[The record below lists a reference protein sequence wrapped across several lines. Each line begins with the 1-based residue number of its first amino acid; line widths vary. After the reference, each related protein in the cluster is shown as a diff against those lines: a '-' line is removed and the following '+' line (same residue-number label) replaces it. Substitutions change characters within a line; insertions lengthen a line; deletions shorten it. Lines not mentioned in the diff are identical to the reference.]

1 MATVERCSDSTR
13 EQPPD
18 SACSTYSLRTN
29 GDSPTV
35 GVGGAVGRPGDSESA
50 PQLAS
55 QLGITDQKARDMLK
69 AARKILAVTLWGSI
83 TRSQRLG
90 RRDLEAPSTGIIGA

>member
-35 GVGGAVGRPGDSESA
+35 GVGGAVGRPGDSESG
-50 PQLAS
+50 PQIAS
-55 QLGITDQKARDMLK
+55 QLGITDQKARDLLK
-69 AARKILAVTLWGSI
+69 AARKSLA
-83 TRSQRLG
+83 
-90 RRDLEAPSTGIIGA
+90 RDLARLQRHGEEASR